1 MNIMKDTNFLNL
13 FWAIVWGLITVL
25 AVVGIFW
32 KPAIFIVIAAAASL
46 CGMFIYDYVRV
57 KRMK

>member
-1 MNIMKDTNFLNL
+1 MKDTNFLNL
-13 FWAIVWGLITVL
+13 FWGLVWGLIVVL
-25 AVVGIFW
+25 SVVGIFW
-32 KPAIFIVIAAAASL
+32 KPAIYIVVAAAAYL

>member
-1 MNIMKDTNFLNL
+1 MKDTNFLNL
-13 FWAIVWGLITVL
+13 FWGLVWGLIVVL

-32 KPAIFIVIAAAASL
+32 KPAIFIVVAAAAYL

>member
-1 MNIMKDTNFLNL
+1 MKDTNFLNL
-13 FWAIVWGLITVL
+13 FWGLVWGLIVVL

-32 KPAIFIVIAAAASL
+32 KPAIFIVIAAAAYL
-46 CGMFIYDYVRV
+46 CGRFIYDYVRV

>member
-1 MNIMKDTNFLNL
+1 MKDTNFLNL

-32 KPAIFIVIAAAASL
+32 KPAIYVVVVLAAV
-46 CGMFIYDYVRV
+46 MFGVFLHDYVRIL
-57 KRMK
+57 RMK

>member
-1 MNIMKDTNFLNL
+1 MKDTNFLNL
-13 FWAIVWGLITVL
+13 FWAIVWACIVIL
-25 AVVGIFW
+25 AVLGIFW
-32 KPAIFIVIAAAASL
+32 KPAIYVLVAAAAYL

>member
-1 MNIMKDTNFLNL
+1 MKDTNFLNL
-13 FWAIVWGLITVL
+13 FWAIAWGIMIVL

-32 KPAIFIVIAAAASL
+32 KPALFGIIAGAAYL
-46 CGMFIYDYVRV
+46 FGMFVYEYIRI